1 MKNYKDITWRYLK
14 KQKKRAILTVIGII
28 LSVALISAIGTMIV
42 SVRGQF
48 IKEAIRD
55 YGSFHA
61 GFIDIDSEKLDK
73 IKNHVEVEE
82 YGIVKN
88 IGYGA
93 VKETTEI
100 DRERY
105 GEATPPYR
113 YIEVKGYDKKALDLL
128 PYYIEEGRS
137 PEKPNEI
144 VISGWAVNYF
154 DENIKIGDKITLP
167 MGERNFI
174 DTGKKTEWDEKIFK
188 EEFEKSYDEEYTVVG
203 FLKSQ
208 YYWVGQFKAIG
219 VVPFEADSSKD
230 KYDIY
235 ITIPDIKN
243 AQEKI
248 GNIARD
254 IGIGGDIK
262 ENKNIRFNERLLRL
276 SAESINETFNETIM
290 AILIFVVVL
299 IIIATIAVIYNAFN
313 ISVLE
318 RINQFGLL
326 RSVGATPDQIRGI
339 VLKEALI
346 LSLIGIPL
354 GLFFGIFAMKVVL
367 YIIGILKYD
376 AFGLFD
382 DMEIIISIPVL
393 LISTVLGL
401 ITVFLSAN
409 GPAKQAAKVS
419 PLEAVRNTGSVK
431 KENLKQIKGSG
442 IARKVFG
449 IEGEIAHKNLKRN
462 RKRFIITIFSM
473 SLSIILFITFS
484 SFSDYMFKI
493 GAVGHIEMGDFNLTN
508 YNRDDYGDRDKV
520 YSELKNMKNVERVYN
535 IRKYHGEALVKED
548 KISKD
553 HPNDFSEK
561 IDGLNYINDVFI
573 ITIGDDNFDTLKSNF
588 QKGILSKNKMDS
600 ENGVLVINNTQVF
613 DYEKQKHILIEG
625 FKFKPGDEIKFS
637 QDIYG
642 NHEESKDLNLMDL
655 KVMGVLDKGILDE
668 EYNYNGGINIITTE
682 KVFENIVEQIGI
694 QSEYQNYFIKMKEDS
709 NKENIIKYLDD
720 LVEKKVGFDYVDY
733 EQLAK
738 ENRAATIVVSIF
750 LYGFVTVIAL
760 ISSINIIN
768 TISTNILLRKREIAM
783 IKAVGMTQKSIKRM
797 IALEGVL
804 YGIYAAIFGG
814 IIGTGLSYILYKIVI
829 GLREF
834 TWSIPWNH
842 IIAASI
848 GGIIIALLSGI
859 YPLRRINEGI
869 IVENIRTVDN

>member
-14 KQKKRAILTVIGII
+14 KQKKRAVLTVIGII

-61 GFIDIDSEKLDK
+61 GFIDIDSKKLDK

-93 VKETTEI
+93 VVETTEI

-105 GEATPPYR
+105 GETTPPYR
-113 YIEVKGYDKKALDLL
+113 YIEVKGYDNKALELL
-128 PYYIEEGRS
+128 PYNIGEGRF

-144 VISGWAVNYF
+144 AIPDWIVNYF
-154 DENIKIGDKITLP
+154 DKDIKVGDKITLP

-174 DTGKKTEWDEKIFK
+174 DTGKKTEWDEKILK
-188 EEFEKSYDEEYTVVG
+188 EEFEKSHDEEYTVVG
-203 FLKSQ
+203 FLKSS
-208 YYWVGQFKAIG
+208 YYWGGQFDATGIAS
-219 VVPFEADSSKD
+219 FETDSPKD
-230 KYDIY
+230 KYDVY
-235 ITIPDIKN
+235 IKIPDIKN

-248 GNIARD
+248 EGIARD
-254 IGIGGDIK
+254 VGIEG
-262 ENKNIRFNERLLRL
+262 NIRESKSIKFNERLLRL

-290 AILIFVVVL
+290 AILIFVVAL

-326 RSVGATPDQIRGI
+326 RSVGATPEQIRGI

-346 LSLIGIPL
+346 LSIIGIPL

-367 YIIGILKYD
+367 YIIGLLKYD
-376 AFGLFD
+376 FAGLFN

-419 PLEAVRNTGSVK
+419 PLEAIRNTGSVK
-431 KENLKQIKGSG
+431 MEKLKKIKGSG

-473 SLSIILFITFS
+473 SLSIILYITFS

-493 GAVGHIEMGDFNLTN
+493 GAVGHKEMGDFNLTN
-508 YNRDDYGDRDKV
+508 YNSDDYEDRDKV
-520 YSELKNMKNVERVYN
+520 YNELKNMEDVEKVYN
-535 IRKYHGEALVKED
+535 IRKYHGEALVKGD

-553 HPNDFSEK
+553 HPDDFSEK
-561 IDGLNYINDVFI
+561 IDGLNYINDVI
-573 ITIGDDNFDTLKSNF
+573 IMSIGDDNFDTLKPNF
-588 QKGILSKNKMDS
+588 QKGIVSKNKMDS
-600 ENGVLVINNTQVF
+600 ENGVLVLNNTQVF
-613 DYEKQKHILIEG
+613 DFEKQKHILMEG

-637 QDIYG
+637 QNIYG
-642 NHEESKDLNLMDL
+642 KNEDNKDLNLIDL

-668 EYNYNGGINIITTE
+668 EYNYNGGISIITTE
-682 KVFENIVEQIGI
+682 KVFENIIEQIGV
-694 QSEYQNYFIKMKEDS
+694 QSEYQDYFIKMKEDG
-709 NKENIIKYLDD
+709 NKEDIIKYLDS
-720 LVEKKVGFDYVDY
+720 LAEKNTGYQYIDY
-733 EQLAK
+733 EQMAK

-814 IIGTGLSYILYKIVI
+814 IIGTGLSYMLYKIVI
-829 GLREF
+829 GLKEF
-834 TWSIPWNH
+834 NWAIPWNH

-859 YPLRRINEGI
+859 YPLKRINEGI
-869 IVENIRTVDN
+869 IVENMRLEE

>member
-48 IKEAIRD
+48 IKEAIRE

-61 GFIDIDSEKLDK
+61 GFTDIDGEKLDK

-100 DRERY
+100 DRERF

-113 YIEVKGYDKKALDLL
+113 YIEVKGYDKKALELL
-128 PYYIEEGRS
+128 PYYIDEGRF

-144 VISGWAVNYF
+144 AITDWAVNYF

-188 EEFEKSYDEEYTVVG
+188 EEFEKSYDEEYTIVG
-203 FLKSQ
+203 LLKSQ
-208 YYWVGQFKAIG
+208 YYWGGQFKATG
-219 VVPFEADSSKD
+219 VVPFEADSHND

-248 GNIARD
+248 EGIVRD
-254 IGIGGDIK
+254 IGIEGDIK

-326 RSVGATPDQIRGI
+326 RSVGATPDQIREI

-431 KENLKQIKGSG
+431 KENLNKIKGSG
-442 IARKVFG
+442 IARKIFG

-493 GAVGHIEMGDFNLTN
+493 GAVGHKEMGDFNLTN
-508 YNRDDYGDRDKV
+508 YNRDDYEDRDKV
-520 YSELKNMKNVERVYN
+520 YNELKNMKDVERVYN
-535 IRKYHGEALVKED
+535 IRKYQGEALVKED

-553 HPNDFSEK
+553 HPYGFDEK
-561 IDGLNYINDVFI
+561 IDELNYINDVFI
-573 ITIGDDNFDTLKSNF
+573 ITIGDDNFDVLKSNL

-613 DYEKQKHILIEG
+613 DFEKQKHILMEG
-625 FKFKPGDEIKFS
+625 FKFKPGDEIKFC
-637 QDIYG
+637 QNIYG
-642 NHEESKDLNLMDL
+642 NHENNKDLNLVDL
-655 KVMGVLDKGILDE
+655 KVMGILDKGILEE

-682 KVFENIVEQIGI
+682 KVFENVAEQIGI
-694 QSEYQNYFIKMKEDS
+694 QSEYPNYFIKMKEDG
-709 NKENIIKYLDD
+709 NKENIIKYLDS
-720 LVEKKVGFDYVDY
+720 LVEKNIGYQYIDY
-733 EQLAK
+733 EQVAK

-783 IKAVGMTQKSIKRM
+783 IKAVGMTQKSIRRM

-804 YGIYAAIFGG
+804 YGIYAAVFGG
-814 IIGTGLSYILYKIVI
+814 IIGTGLSYILYRIVI

>member
-1 MKNYKDITWRYLK
+1 MKDYKDITWRYLK
-14 KQKKRAILTVIGII
+14 EQKKRAILTVFGII

-48 IKEAIRD
+48 IKEAIRE
-55 YGSFHA
+55 YGRYHA
-61 GFIDIDSEKLDK
+61 GFIDMDKEKLDK

-82 YGIVKN
+82 YGLVKD

-105 GEATPPYR
+105 GEETPPYR
-113 YIEVKGYDKKALDLL
+113 YIEVKGYDKKALELL
-128 PYYIEEGRS
+128 PCYIDEGRF

-144 VISGWAVNYF
+144 AITDWSVNYF
-154 DENIKIGDKITLP
+154 HENIKIGDKITLP

-174 DTGKKTEWDEKIFK
+174 DTGKKHEWDEKIFK
-188 EEFEKSYDEEYTVVG
+188 EEFVKTHDEEYTVVG
-203 FLKSQ
+203 LLKSQ
-208 YYWVGQFKAIG
+208 YYWGGQFEATG
-219 VVPFEADSSKD
+219 VVAFEANSHNN

-248 GNIARD
+248 EGIAKD
-254 IGIGGDIK
+254 IGIEGDIK

-290 AILIFVVVL
+290 GILIFVVVL

-326 RSVGATPDQIRGI
+326 RSIGATPSQIKRI
-339 VLKEALI
+339 VFKEAFI
-346 LSLIGIPL
+346 LSIIGIPL

-367 YIIGILKYD
+367 YIIGLLKYD
-376 AFGLFD
+376 FAGLFN
-382 DMEIIISIPVL
+382 DMEIILSIPVL

-401 ITVFLSAN
+401 ITVCLSAN

-419 PLEAVRNTGSVK
+419 PLEAIRSTGSVK
-431 KENLKQIKGSG
+431 KENLKKIKGSG
-442 IARKVFG
+442 VVRKVFG

-493 GAVGHIEMGDFNLTN
+493 GAVEHQEMGDFNLTN
-508 YNRDDYGDRDKV
+508 YNGNDYRDRSRIYN
-520 YSELKNMKNVERVYN
+520 ELKNIEDVERVYD
-535 IRKYHGEALVKED
+535 IKKYHGDALVENH
-548 KISKD
+548 KISKN
-553 HPNDFSEK
+553 HPQDFSEK
-561 IDGLNYINDVFI
+561 VNGLTYVQDVLI
-573 ITIGDDNFDTLKSNF
+573 MSIGDDNFDALKSNL
-588 QKGILSKNKMDS
+588 QKGIVSKSKMDA
-600 ENGVLVINNTQVF
+600 ENGVIVVNNTYAF
-613 DYEKQKHILIEG
+613 SYEKQRHILMEG
-625 FKFKPGDEIKFS
+625 FKFNPGDEIKFS
-637 QDIYG
+637 QNILG
-642 NHEESKDLNLMDL
+642 NYWDNKDFSLINL
-655 KVMGVLDKGILDE
+655 KVMGVLDKGVLDE
-668 EYNYNGGINIITTE
+668 EYHYNGGIIVITTE

-694 QSEYQNYFIKMKEDS
+694 QSEYQDYYIKMKEDG
-709 NKENIIKYLDD
+709 NKENIIKYLDS
-720 LVEKKVGFDYVDY
+720 LAEKNTGYQYIDY

-738 ENRAATIVVSIF
+738 ENRAATIVISIF

-804 YGIYAAIFGG
+804 YGIYAAVFGG
-814 IIGTGLSYILYKIVI
+814 IIGTGLSYILYRIVI
-829 GLREF
+829 GLKEF
-834 TWSIPWNH
+834 TWTIPWNN
-842 IIAASI
+842 IIASSI

-859 YPLRRINEGI
+859 YPLKRINEGI
-869 IVENIRTVDN
+869 IVENIRAEE

>member
-55 YGSFHA
+55 FGSYHA
-61 GFIDIDSEKLDK
+61 GFIDMDKEKLDR

-82 YGIVKN
+82 YGLVKD

-100 DRERY
+100 DRERF
-105 GEATPPYR
+105 GEETPPYR
-113 YIEVKGYDKKALDLL
+113 YIEVKGYDKKALELL
-128 PYYIEEGRS
+128 PYCIDEGRF
-137 PEKPNEI
+137 PEKTNEI
-144 VISGWAVNYF
+144 AITDWAVNYF
-154 DENIKIGDKITLP
+154 DENIKIGDKVTLP

-174 DTGKKTEWDEKIFK
+174 DTGRKHEWDEKIFK
-188 EEFEKSYDEEYTVVG
+188 EEFEKTHDEEYTVVG

-208 YYWVGQFKAIG
+208 YYWGGQFEATG
-219 VVPFEADSSKD
+219 VVPFEADSHND

-248 GNIARD
+248 EGIAKD
-254 IGIGGDIK
+254 IGIEGDIK
-262 ENKNIRFNERLLRL
+262 ENKNIRFNESLLRL
-276 SAESINETFNETIM
+276 SSESINETFNETIM
-290 AILIFVVVL
+290 GILIFVVAL

-326 RSVGATPDQIRGI
+326 RSVGATPEQIREI
-339 VLKEALI
+339 VLREALI
-346 LSLIGIPL
+346 LSIIGIPL
-354 GLFFGIFAMKVVL
+354 GLFFGIFAMKIVL
-367 YIIGILKYD
+367 YIIGLLKYD
-376 AFGLFD
+376 FIGLFK
-382 DMEIIISIPVL
+382 DMEIIISLPVF
-393 LISTVLGL
+393 LISTILGL

-419 PLEAVRNTGSVK
+419 PLEAIRNTGSVK
-431 KENLKQIKGSG
+431 KEKLKKIKGSG
-442 IARKVFG
+442 IIRKVFG
-449 IEGEIAHKNLKRN
+449 MEGEIAHKNLKRN

-493 GAVGHIEMGDFNLTN
+493 GAVGHKDMGDFNLTN
-508 YNRDDYGDRDKV
+508 YNREDYGDRDKV
-520 YSELKNMKNVERVYN
+520 YKELKNMEDVERVYS
-535 IRKYHGEALVKED
+535 IRKYHGEALAGKD

-553 HPNDFSEK
+553 HPYESNEK
-561 IDGLNYINDVFI
+561 IEGLNYIDDVYI
-573 ITIGDDNFDTLKSNF
+573 ITIGDENFDTLKANL
-588 QKGILSKNKMDS
+588 QKGIISKTKMDS
-600 ENGVLVINNTQVF
+600 ENGVLVVNNTEVF
-613 DYEKQKHILIEG
+613 NFEEQKHILMEG

-637 QDIYG
+637 EDIYT
-642 NHEESKDLNLMDL
+642 NHENNKDLNLIDL
-655 KVMGVLDKGILDE
+655 KVMGVLDKGILDD

-682 KVFENIVEQIGI
+682 KVLENIVEQIGS
-694 QSEYQNYFIKMKEDS
+694 QGQYQNYYIKMKEDG
-709 NKENIIKYLDD
+709 NKENIIKYLDSLAD
-720 LVEKKVGFDYVDY
+720 KKIGYQYIDY
-733 EQLAK
+733 EEVAR